1 LITYASSQEKTA
13 LDHLSGEFCDVV
25 CVATCAC
32 SVVCRQALQSNR
44 RSQLCEVS
52 HALSTAGAAKAKE
65 SAAAHVGPRKAL
77 AKLQLDR
84 MSIAENKAWLEA
96 ARIEAV
102 LGSCRR
108 SMPSVR
114 YVVGSCI

>member
-1 LITYASSQEKTA
+1 MK
-13 LDHLSGEFCDVV
+13 
-25 CVATCAC
+25 CVLQRVC
-32 SVVCRQALQSNR
+32 SVVCRQDLQINR
-44 RSQLCEVS
+44 RSQLSEVS
-52 HALSTAGAAKAKE
+52 QALGTAGAAKAKE

-84 MSIAENKAWLEA
+84 MSIAEREKKKNKAGLEA

-114 YVVGSCI
+114 YVVGSCT

>member
-1 LITYASSQEKTA
+1 M
-13 LDHLSGEFCDVV
+13 
-25 CVATCAC
+25 CVLPRVC
-32 SVVCRQALQSNR
+32 SVVCRQDLQINR
-44 RSQLCEVS
+44 RSQLSEVS

-77 AKLQLDR
+77 AKLQSDR
-84 MSIAENKAWLEA
+84 MSIAENKAWLES
-96 ARIEAV
+96 ARLEAV

-114 YVVGSCI
+114 YVVGSCIALWLIGLCAQVGNTVLCRLRKSD